1 MVTCEHKDTCHTFLR
16 QEFLYLKGRM
26 CTCMCLCVPN
36 PGFTYVCV
44 RSAQMH
50 EDIWEIHKE
59 MFAVLLLGSDS
70 QSQRRGVRFLYFLL
84 YILLHGLIF

>member
-1 MVTCEHKDTCHTFLR
+1 MVTYEHKDTCHTFLR
-16 QEFLYLKGRM
+16 QEFLYVKGRM
-26 CTCMCLCVPN
+26 CGCVCLCMPN
-36 PGFTYVCV
+36 PVFIYVCV

-50 EDIWEIHKE
+50 DHIWETHKE
-59 MFAVLLLGSDS
+59 MFTVLLLGSDS

>member
-1 MVTCEHKDTCHTFLR
+1 
-16 QEFLYLKGRM
+16 M
-26 CTCMCLCVPN
+26 CAHVCLSVQSPVSKYGCV
-36 PGFTYVCV
+36 GW
-44 RSAQMH
+44 AQMH
-50 EDIWEIHKE
+50 EYIWEIHKE